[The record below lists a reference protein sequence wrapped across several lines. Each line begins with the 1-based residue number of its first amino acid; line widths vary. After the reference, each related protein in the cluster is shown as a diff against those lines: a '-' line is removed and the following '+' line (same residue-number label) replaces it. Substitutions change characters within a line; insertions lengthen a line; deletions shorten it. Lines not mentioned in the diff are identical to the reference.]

1 MPFVGQCQGRTG
13 AVGQPLRPA
22 RPWCLQPHCWELEG
36 SCPLPAA
43 LLPGRGQQSLGEGP
57 AAPGSP
63 LPVMCTTKGLDRKA
77 WPPQVVSHCRY
88 RASRSR
94 GVGTRM
100 PRRSSHTTSC
110 PSGCRAALCCRDAG
124 AVRAQPPLPLGQT
137 SGHFPRDRAGGP
149 DQGWRRVGL
158 YRAQCD
164 VQAGDGHAAGHPHG
178 VLPVDQ
184 ERVWLVDEW
193 LLPV

>member
-1 MPFVGQCQGRTG
+1 MQSTGHRASPETSQTMVPTAPLLGVRGLLSRTWG
-13 AVGQPLRPA
+13 VVA
-22 RPWCLQPHCWELEG
+22 
-36 SCPLPAA
+36 
-43 LLPGRGQQSLGEGP
+43 GEGP
-57 AAPGSP
+57 TAPGSP

-77 WPPQVVSHCRY
+77 CPPQVVSHCRY

-110 PSGCRAALCCRDAG
+110 PSGCSAELCCRDAV
-124 AVRAQPPLPLGQT
+124 AVRAQLPPAPWPDDWPFSQGQNW
-137 SGHFPRDRAGGP
+137 RAGL
-149 DQGWRRVGL
+149 RVEIGVEL

-164 VQAGDGHAAGHPHG
+164 VQAGDGHQAGHPRG

-184 ERVWLVDEW
+184 ECVWLVDEW